1 MSMNNPN
8 AAAGWPPNPVQANP
22 VPANG
27 WPPNPAPANSWLVNP
42 APTNSWAMNPAP
54 GYPAVANPAPTN
66 PVPVYQPPVGPVPA
80 NTTPA
85 TAAPA
90 NAAPAAPTPADG
102 CLAWDAE
109 ISDDGPEFLIL
120 PEGDYLGLVT
130 EIERGRHEGSGKLPA
145 CPKVTIHMAFQT
157 ETGEARA
164 QTNLFLVQ
172 KMEWKLSSFF
182 RCIGF
187 KKKGEPIR
195 PDWKKVPGS
204 WGRVHLRP
212 GSYESGGQKFQI
224 NEIMNFLDYD
234 PALMPPI
241 PQTPQIVPPPQVLPA
256 TTAAQIPQAASTYQV
271 QQTAMIPQ
279 AQPTAPAPPAPSAPA
294 ASPVQQT
301 MQGLQGPAVPPGFTN
316 VTGDIEPPW

>member
-8 AAAGWPPNPVQANP
+8 A
-22 VPANG
+22 ANG
-27 WPPNPAPANSWLVNP
+27 WPPNPAPANGW
-42 APTNSWAMNPAP
+42 TMNPVP
-54 GYPAVANPAPTN
+54 GYPAVANPGSGYPAAANPGPGYPAAANPIPVNSWPAN

-80 NTTPA
+80 YTTPA
-85 TAAPA
+85 TAAPV
-90 NAAPAAPTPADG
+90 NTAPAATAPADG
-102 CLAWDAE
+102 CLDWDAE

-120 PEGDYLGLVT
+120 PEGDYLGQVT

-145 CPKVTIHMAFQT
+145 CPKVTIHMVFQT
-157 ETGEARA
+157 EAGEARA

-224 NEIMNFLDYD
+224 NEIINFLDYD
-234 PALMPPI
+234 PVLMPPI
-241 PQTPQIVPPPQVLPA
+241 QQTPQIAPTPQVPP
-256 TTAAQIPQAASTYQV
+256 AASTYQV

-279 AQPTAPAPPAPSAPA
+279 AQPTAPASA
-294 ASPVQQT
+294 ASPAPAVQQT